1 MRIKRFVNLGVLAI
15 AIAAFLAV
23 SAVNLSS
30 QQGATVQIDND
41 DIGGMVDERQRPGS
55 GRLGDRRDQRFAD

>member
-1 MRIKRFVNLGVLAI
+1 MRIKRFINLGVLAI

-30 QQGATVQIDND
+30 QQGGTVQIDND
-41 DIGGMVDERQRPGS
+41 DIGGMVTSAKGPEAVFG
-55 GRLGDRRDQRFAD
+55 